1 MPEVNGSSH
10 VDLQG
15 PSHGPPGTGWRIAC
29 LMTRPARLDSAE
41 RLVTARPTPWDRII
55 IVGCPFVVVAAGA
68 HLTKSIGTMLAEA
81 WPPQ

>member
-1 MPEVNGSSH
+1 
-10 VDLQG
+10 
-15 PSHGPPGTGWRIAC
+15 
-29 LMTRPARLDSAE
+29 
-41 RLVTARPTPWDRII
+41 LVTARPTPWDRII